1 MSSTVFNLLKYIHFV
16 HGFGR
21 KFYTFPFSS
30 LTFKGFWTVVVY
42 PFYEQ
47 VNIFLLVHD
56 LDFIYLWI
64 LECLSVCSSMV
75 WTLLRGFGHLPSID
89 IVYSLHACFFFFF
102 VYYLSTSVY
111 GWCLFLPL
119 VLLFLPKCF
128 ISPCDNL
135 PFPRLRMACDD
146 ASLCSKILHVYS
158 F

>member
-21 KFYTFPFSS
+21 KFYTFAFSS

-47 VNIFLLVHD
+47 VNICLLVHD

-64 LECLSVCSSMV
+64 SECLSVCSSMV

-89 IVYSLHACFFFFF
+89 IVYSLHACFYFSSIIYRQ
-102 VYYLSTSVY
+102 VYRGGVCS
-111 GWCLFLPL
+111 
-119 VLLFLPKCF
+119 
-128 ISPCDNL
+128 
-135 PFPRLRMACDD
+135 FP
-146 ASLCSKILHVYS
+146 
-158 F
+158 